1 MPIKKEK
8 PEAINR
14 REFLGSAVAAGA
26 LAAAAMADNLSVHSP
41 QRKRPNILFILADD
55 LGWGD
60 LSCYGRPDYRTPNL
74 DRLATEGTRLT
85 QAYAASPVCTPTRC
99 ALMTGQYPARHQVG
113 LREPL
118 RERKTEGGRVGLTPG
133 FPTIASIL
141 RERGYETALVGKW
154 HLGYLPKYGPLK
166 SGFDEFYGIM
176 SGAGDYFKHE
186 DMTGTRDF
194 FQNEEPVAP
203 ERTGYMTELLTE
215 RAIEY
220 LKRRRSKPFYLSL
233 HYTAPHWPW
242 EGPRDVAASRTV
254 RRGYDEFRGGGSF
267 KIYAEMM
274 KSLDEGIGRVL
285 LSLREAKLAGE
296 TLVIFT
302 SDNGGERF
310 SYNWPFRGEKG
321 QLLEGGIR
329 VPLIARWPG
338 IIPAGRAAEQVAIT
352 MDWTATILAAAG
364 AKPASDAEHKLD
376 GIDLLPVL
384 RGYQE
389 RSPSE
394 RTLFWR
400 HDVQSAVRAG
410 RWKYLNDG
418 NKEYLFDILSDER
431 ENADYRKTHPLEFA
445 RLKEEFVN
453 WDKQVLPRLARSEQ

>member
-1 MPIKKEK
+1 MKKDK
-8 PEAINR
+8 TEAINR
-14 REFLGSAVAAGA
+14 REFLGSAVAASA
-26 LAAAAMADNLSVHSP
+26 LASATVAHNLSGDS
-41 QRKRPNILFILADD
+41 RKQSHPNVLFILADD

-74 DRLATEGTRLT
+74 DHLATEGTRFT
-85 QAYAASPVCTPTRC
+85 HAYSASPVCTPTRC
-99 ALMTGQYPARHQVG
+99 AFMTGQYPARHQIG

-133 FPTIASIL
+133 FPTVASL
-141 RERGYETALVGKW
+141 LGARGYETALVGKW
-154 HLGYLPKYGPLK
+154 HLGYLPKYSPLK

-194 FQNEEPVAP
+194 FQNEDPIPP
-203 ERTGYMTELLTE
+203 ERTGYMTDLLTE
-215 RAIEY
+215 RAIEF
-220 LKRRRSKPFYLSL
+220 LKRRRTKPFYLSL

-242 EGPRDVAASRTV
+242 EGPSDLESSRTV

-274 KSLDEGIGRVL
+274 RSMDAGIGKVL
-285 LSLREAKLAGE
+285 QALHDARLAGD

-321 QLLEGGIR
+321 KLLEGGIR
-329 VPLIARWPG
+329 VPAIVRWPG
-338 IIPAGRAAEQVAIT
+338 VVPGGRVTEQVAIT
-352 MDWTATILAAAG
+352 MDWTATILAASG
-364 AKPASDAEHKLD
+364 AKPDGAAQHKLD
-376 GIDLLPVL
+376 GMDLLPVL
-384 RGYQE
+384 QSKGARPPQAE
-389 RSPSE
+389 RI
-394 RTLFWR
+394 LFWR

-410 RWKYLNDG
+410 QWKYLNDG
-418 NKEYLFDILSDER
+418 NDEYLFNLLTDER
-431 ENADYRKTHPLEFA
+431 ENADYKKTEAREFA
-445 RLKEEFVN
+445 RLKEDFLN